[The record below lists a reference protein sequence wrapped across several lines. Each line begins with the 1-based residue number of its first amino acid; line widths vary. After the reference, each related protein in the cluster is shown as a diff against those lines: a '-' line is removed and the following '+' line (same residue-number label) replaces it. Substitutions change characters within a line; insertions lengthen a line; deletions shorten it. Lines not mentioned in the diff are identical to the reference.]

1 MTFGQFKSLVE
12 KNLIESYNNEK
23 EFKKFL
29 REFKQNVLNNKHMSK
44 LYSLYDQLSLPQGLN
59 ESDAKD
65 FLEEGV
71 TLIQLILPNIKL
83 PKTLSE
89 NIINKYSDID
99 SLVYT
104 NKLNLLER
112 VNSKK
117 NILNTLVTQ
126 TEDTIK
132 ESINIP
138 LKSMVS
144 IANQTLQKYIESLDE
159 SSKKEF
165 IKLISEDTKTL
176 ETKFETIRES
186 AINKLNTMLENEKE
200 FELKTK
206 LSETI
211 DKLKT
216 EKFDQL
222 NFLKLKT
229 LEESI

>member
-1 MTFGQFKSLVE
+1 MTFGKVKSIIENRLIETYTNEVEFKKSL
-12 KNLIESYNNEK
+12 K
-23 EFKKFL
+23 EFKH
-29 REFKQNVLNNKHMSK
+29 NVLNNKTMSK
-44 LYSLYDQLSLPQGLN
+44 LYSLYDQLNTPQGLN
-59 ESDAKD
+59 ETDAKD

-71 TLIQLILPNIKL
+71 NLIQKLLTNVKL

-89 NIINKYSDID
+89 SVENKYSDID

-117 NILNTLVTQ
+117 NIVSVLTSTKEVV
-126 TEDTIK
+126 K

-138 LKSMVS
+138 LKSMVK
-144 IANQTLQKYIESLDE
+144 IANQTLTNYIENLDE

-165 IKLISEDTKTL
+165 IQLMSEDTKTL
-176 ETKFETIRES
+176 EGKFETIRES
-186 AINKLNTMLENEKE
+186 AITKLNTLLEKEEE

-211 DKLKT
+211 DRLKA

>member
-1 MTFGQFKSLVE
+1 MTFGQIKSLVE
-12 KNLIESYNNEK
+12 QNLIESYKNEK
-23 EFKKFL
+23 EFKQSLK
-29 REFKQNVLNNKHMSK
+29 EFKHNVLNNKHMAK
-44 LYSLYDQLSLPQGLN
+44 LYSLYDQLSTPQGLD

-65 FLEEGV
+65 FLDEGIN
-71 TLIQLILPNIKL
+71 LIQQILPNIKL

-89 NIINKYSDID
+89 NIVNKYSDID

-117 NILNTLVTQ
+117 NITNVLTSNNN
-126 TEDTIK
+126 TIK

-138 LKSMVS
+138 LKSMVT
-144 IANQTLQKYIESLDE
+144 IANQALHKYIETLDE

-165 IKLISEDTKTL
+165 IQLISEDTKTL
-176 ETKFETIRES
+176 EDKFETIRENT
-186 AINKLNTMLENEKE
+186 IKKLNSILEKE
-200 FELKTK
+200 QEVELKTK

-211 DKLKT
+211 NKLKS

-222 NFLKLKT
+222 NFLKLKN

>member
-1 MTFGQFKSLVE
+1 MTFGQIKSQIE
-12 KNLIESYNNEK
+12 KNLIESYKDEK
-23 EFKKFL
+23 EFKKSL
-29 REFKQNVLNNKHMSK
+29 KEFKHNVLNNKHMAK
-44 LYSLYDQLSLPQGLN
+44 LYSLYNQLSTPQGLN

-65 FLEEGV
+65 FLDEGV
-71 TLIQLILPNIKL
+71 NLIQQILPNIKL

-89 NIINKYSDID
+89 NIENKYSDID
-99 SLVYT
+99 SLVYS

-117 NILNTLVTQ
+117 NITNVLTSNGTP
-126 TEDTIK
+126 IK
-132 ESINIP
+132 ESVNLP

-144 IANQTLQKYIESLDE
+144 IANQTLQKYIDTLDE

-165 IKLISEDTKTL
+165 IQLISEDTEIL
-176 ETKFETIRES
+176 EDKFEKIRES
-186 AINKLNTMLENEKE
+186 TITKLNLMLEKEQE

-211 DKLKT
+211 NKLKT

-222 NFLKLKT
+222 NFLKLKN

>member
-1 MTFGQFKSLVE
+1 MTFGQIKSLIE
-12 KNLIESYNNEK
+12 KNLIESYKSEK
-23 EFKKFL
+23 EFKKSL
-29 REFKQNVLNNKHMSK
+29 KEFKHNVLNNKHMAK
-44 LYSLYDQLSLPQGLN
+44 LYSLYDQLSTPQGLN
-59 ESDAKD
+59 ENDAKD
-65 FLEEGV
+65 FLEEGIN
-71 TLIQLILPNIKL
+71 LIQKILPNIKL
-83 PKTLSE
+83 PKTLLE
-89 NIINKYSDID
+89 TIENKYSDID

-117 NILNTLVTQ
+117 NVTNVLISKNK
-126 TEDTIK
+126 TIK

-138 LKSMVS
+138 LKSMVN
-144 IANQTLQKYIESLDE
+144 IANQTLTKYVETLDE
-159 SSKKEF
+159 TTKKEF

-176 ETKFETIRES
+176 EDKFETIKES
-186 AINKLNTMLENEKE
+186 TINKLSVMLEKEQE

-211 DKLKT
+211 NKLKT

-222 NFLKLKT
+222 NFIKLKN

>member
-1 MTFGQFKSLVE
+1 MTFGQIKSLVE
-12 KNLIESYNNEK
+12 QNLIESYKNEK
-23 EFKKFL
+23 EFKKSL
-29 REFKQNVLNNKHMSK
+29 KEFKHNVLNNKHMAK
-44 LYSLYDQLSLPQGLN
+44 LYSLYDQLSTPQGLN

-65 FLEEGV
+65 FLDEGIN
-71 TLIQLILPNIKL
+71 LIQQILPNIKL

-89 NIINKYSDID
+89 NIKNKYSDID

-112 VNSKK
+112 INSKK
-117 NILNTLVTQ
+117 NITNVLTSNNN
-126 TEDTIK
+126 TIK

-138 LKSMVS
+138 LKSMVT
-144 IANQTLQKYIESLDE
+144 IANQALHKYIETLDE

-165 IKLISEDTKTL
+165 IQLISEDTKTL
-176 ETKFETIRES
+176 EDKFETIRENT
-186 AINKLNTMLENEKE
+186 IKKLNSILEKE
-200 FELKTK
+200 QEVELKTK

-211 DKLKT
+211 NKLKS

-222 NFLKLKT
+222 NFLKLKN

>member
-1 MTFGQFKSLVE
+1 MTFGKIKSIIE
-12 KNLIESYNNEK
+12 NNLIESYKDEK
-23 EFKKFL
+23 EFKKSL
-29 REFKQNVLNNKHMSK
+29 KEFKHNVLNNKTMSK
-44 LYSLYDQLSLPQGLN
+44 LYSLYEQLSTPQGLN

-65 FLEEGV
+65 FLEEGIS
-71 TLIQLILPNIKL
+71 LIQQLLPSIKL
-83 PKTLSE
+83 PRTLSE
-89 NIINKYSDID
+89 NVKNKYSDID
-99 SLVYT
+99 ALVYT

-117 NILNTLVTQ
+117 NITSVLTSTNSVV
-126 TEDTIK
+126 K

-144 IANQTLQKYIESLDE
+144 IANQTLNKYVETLDE

-165 IKLISEDTKTL
+165 FQLISEDTKSL
-176 ETKFETIRES
+176 EDKFEIIRES
-186 AINKLNTMLENEKE
+186 AINKLNVILEKEEE

-211 DKLKT
+211 DRLKT

-222 NFLKLKT
+222 NFLKLKN

>member
-1 MTFGQFKSLVE
+1 MTFGQIKSLIE
-12 KNLIESYNNEK
+12 KNLIESYKSEK
-23 EFKKFL
+23 EFKKSL
-29 REFKQNVLNNKHMSK
+29 KEFKHNVLNNKHMAK
-44 LYSLYDQLSLPQGLN
+44 LYSLYDQLSMPQGLN

-71 TLIQLILPNIKL
+71 NLIQQILPNIKL

-89 NIINKYSDID
+89 NIKNKYSDID
-99 SLVYT
+99 SLVYL

-117 NILNTLVTQ
+117 NITNVLISNVTP
-126 TEDTIK
+126 IK
-132 ESINIP
+132 ESVNLP

-144 IANQTLQKYIESLDE
+144 IANQTLQKYIDTLDE

-165 IKLISEDTKTL
+165 IQLISEDTETL
-176 ETKFETIRES
+176 ENKFETIRES
-186 AINKLNTMLENEKE
+186 AITKLNSILEKEQE

-222 NFLKLKT
+222 NFLKLKN

>member
-1 MTFGQFKSLVE
+1 MTFGQIKSLIE
-12 KNLIESYNNEK
+12 KNLIESYKSEK
-23 EFKKFL
+23 EFKKSL
-29 REFKQNVLNNKHMSK
+29 KEFKHNVLNNKHMAK
-44 LYSLYDQLSLPQGLN
+44 LYSLYDQLSMPQGLN

-71 TLIQLILPNIKL
+71 NLIQQILPNIKL

-89 NIINKYSDID
+89 NIKNKYSDID
-99 SLVYT
+99 SLVYS

-117 NILNTLVTQ
+117 NITNVLISNVTP
-126 TEDTIK
+126 IK
-132 ESINIP
+132 ESVNLP

-144 IANQTLQKYIESLDE
+144 IANQTLQKYIDTLDE

-165 IKLISEDTKTL
+165 IQLISEDTETL
-176 ETKFETIRES
+176 ENKFETIRES
-186 AINKLNTMLENEKE
+186 AITKLNSMLEKEQE

-222 NFLKLKT
+222 NFLKLKN

>member
-1 MTFGQFKSLVE
+1 MTFGQIKSQIE
-12 KNLIESYNNEK
+12 KNLIESYKDEK
-23 EFKKFL
+23 EFKKSL
-29 REFKQNVLNNKHMSK
+29 KEFKHNVLNNKHIAK
-44 LYSLYDQLSLPQGLN
+44 LYSLYNQLSTPQGLN

-65 FLEEGV
+65 FLDEGV
-71 TLIQLILPNIKL
+71 NLIQQILPNIKL

-89 NIINKYSDID
+89 NIENKYSDID
-99 SLVYT
+99 SLVYS

-117 NILNTLVTQ
+117 NITNVLTSNGTP
-126 TEDTIK
+126 IK
-132 ESINIP
+132 ESVNLP

-144 IANQTLQKYIESLDE
+144 IANQTLQKYIDTLDE

-165 IKLISEDTKTL
+165 IQLISEDTEIL
-176 ETKFETIRES
+176 EDKFEKIRES
-186 AINKLNTMLENEKE
+186 TITKLNLMLEKEQE

-211 DKLKT
+211 NKLKT

-222 NFLKLKT
+222 NFLKLKN

>member
-1 MTFGQFKSLVE
+1 MTFGQIKTLVE
-12 KNLIESYNNEK
+12 QNLIESYKNENEFKKSLK
-23 EFKKFL
+23 EFKH
-29 REFKQNVLNNKHMSK
+29 NVLNNKHMAK
-44 LYSLYDQLSLPQGLN
+44 LYSLYDQLSSPQGLN

-71 TLIQLILPNIKL
+71 TLIQTILPNIKL

-89 NIINKYSDID
+89 NIENKYSDID

-117 NILNTLVTQ
+117 NIINTLVG
-126 TEDTIK
+126 ENKRIK

-144 IANQTLQKYIESLDE
+144 IANQTLQKYIETLDE

-176 ETKFETIRES
+176 EDKFETIKES
-186 AINKLNTMLENEKE
+186 AINKLNSMLEKEQE

-211 DKLKT
+211 NKLKT

-222 NFLKLKT
+222 NFIKLKN

>member
-1 MTFGQFKSLVE
+1 MTFGQIKSLIE
-12 KNLIESYNNEK
+12 KNLIESYKSEK
-23 EFKKFL
+23 EFKKSL
-29 REFKQNVLNNKHMSK
+29 KEFKHNVLNNKHMAK
-44 LYSLYDQLSLPQGLN
+44 LYSVYDQLSTPQGLN

-71 TLIQLILPNIKL
+71 NLIQQILPNIKL

-89 NIINKYSDID
+89 NIENKYSDID
-99 SLVYT
+99 SLVYS

-112 VNSKK
+112 ISSKK
-117 NILNTLVTQ
+117 SITNVLTSNVVP
-126 TEDTIK
+126 IK
-132 ESINIP
+132 ESVNLP

-144 IANQTLQKYIESLDE
+144 IANQTLQKYIDTLDE

-165 IKLISEDTKTL
+165 IQLISEDTETL
-176 ETKFETIRES
+176 ENKFETIRES
-186 AINKLNTMLENEKE
+186 AITKLNSMLEKEQE

-222 NFLKLKT
+222 NFLKLKN

>member
-1 MTFGQFKSLVE
+1 MTFGQIKSLIE
-12 KNLIESYNNEK
+12 KNLIESYKSEK
-23 EFKKFL
+23 EFKKSL
-29 REFKQNVLNNKHMSK
+29 KEFKHNVLNNKHMAK
-44 LYSLYDQLSLPQGLN
+44 LYSLYDQLSTPQGLN

-71 TLIQLILPNIKL
+71 NLIQQILPNIKL

-89 NIINKYSDID
+89 NIENKYSDID
-99 SLVYT
+99 SLVYS

-117 NILNTLVTQ
+117 SITNVLTSNVVP
-126 TEDTIK
+126 IK
-132 ESINIP
+132 ESVNLP

-144 IANQTLQKYIESLDE
+144 IANQTLQKYIDTLDE

-165 IKLISEDTKTL
+165 IQLISEDTETL
-176 ETKFETIRES
+176 ENKFETIRES
-186 AINKLNTMLENEKE
+186 AITKLNSMLEKEQE

-222 NFLKLKT
+222 NFLKLKN

>member
-1 MTFGQFKSLVE
+1 MTFGKIKSIIE
-12 KNLIESYNNEK
+12 NNLIESYKDEK
-23 EFKKFL
+23 EFKKSL
-29 REFKQNVLNNKHMSK
+29 KEFKHNVLNNKTMSK
-44 LYSLYDQLSLPQGLN
+44 LYSLYEQLSTPQGLN

-65 FLEEGV
+65 FLEEGIS
-71 TLIQLILPNIKL
+71 LIQQLLPSIKL
-83 PKTLSE
+83 PRTLSE
-89 NIINKYSDID
+89 NVKNKYSDID
-99 SLVYT
+99 ALVYT
-104 NKLNLLER
+104 NKFNLLER

-117 NILNTLVTQ
+117 NITSVLTSTNSVV
-126 TEDTIK
+126 K

-144 IANQTLQKYIESLDE
+144 IANQTLNKYVETLDE

-165 IKLISEDTKTL
+165 LQLISEDTKSL
-176 ETKFETIRES
+176 EDKFETIRES
-186 AINKLNTMLENEKE
+186 AINKLNVILEKEEE

-211 DKLKT
+211 DRLKI

-222 NFLKLKT
+222 NFLKLKN

>member
-1 MTFGQFKSLVE
+1 MTFGKIKSIIE
-12 KNLIESYNNEK
+12 NNLLESYKDEK
-23 EFKKFL
+23 EFKKSL
-29 REFKQNVLNNKHMSK
+29 KEFKQNVLSNKTMSK
-44 LYSLYDQLSLPQGLN
+44 LYSLYDQLSTPQGLN
-59 ESDAKD
+59 EPDAKD
-65 FLEEGV
+65 FLEEGIH
-71 TLIQLILPNIKL
+71 LIQKLLPTIKL
-83 PKTLSE
+83 PRTLSE
-89 NIINKYSDID
+89 DVQNKYSDID
-99 SLVYT
+99 ALVYT

-117 NILNTLVTQ
+117 NITSVLTSTNNVV
-126 TEDTIK
+126 K

-144 IANQTLQKYIESLDE
+144 IANQTLNKYIENLDE

-165 IKLISEDTKTL
+165 FQLISEDSKSL
-176 ETKFETIRES
+176 EDKFETIRES
-186 AINKLNTMLENEKE
+186 AISKLNVILEKEEE

-211 DKLKT
+211 DRLKN

-222 NFLKLKT
+222 NFLKLRN

>member
-1 MTFGQFKSLVE
+1 MTFGQIKSLIE
-12 KNLIESYNNEK
+12 KNLIESYKSEK
-23 EFKKFL
+23 EFKKSL
-29 REFKQNVLNNKHMSK
+29 KEFKHNVLNNKHMAK
-44 LYSLYDQLSLPQGLN
+44 LYSLYDQLSTPQGLN

-71 TLIQLILPNIKL
+71 NLIQQILPNIKL

-89 NIINKYSDID
+89 NIENKYSDID
-99 SLVYT
+99 SLVYS

-117 NILNTLVTQ
+117 NITNVLISNETP
-126 TEDTIK
+126 IK
-132 ESINIP
+132 ESVNLP

-144 IANQTLQKYIESLDE
+144 IANQTLQKYIDTLDE

-165 IKLISEDTKTL
+165 IQLISEDTETL
-176 ETKFETIRES
+176 ENQFETIRES
-186 AINKLNTMLENEKE
+186 AITKLNSMLEKEQE

-222 NFLKLKT
+222 NFLKLKN

>member
-1 MTFGQFKSLVE
+1 MTFGQIKTLIE
-12 KNLIESYNNEK
+12 KNLIESYKNEK
-23 EFKKFL
+23 EFKKSL
-29 REFKQNVLNNKHMSK
+29 REFKQNVLNNKNMAR
-44 LYSLYDQLSLPQGLN
+44 LYSLYDQLSTPQGLN

-65 FLEEGV
+65 FLEEGIN
-71 TLIQLILPNIKL
+71 LIQQILPNIKL

-89 NIINKYSDID
+89 NIENKYSDID

-104 NKLNLLER
+104 NKLNLMER

-117 NILNTLVTQ
+117 NITNVLISNSTP
-126 TEDTIK
+126 IK
-132 ESINIP
+132 ESVNIP

-144 IANQTLQKYIESLDE
+144 IANQTLQKYIDTLDE

-165 IKLISEDTKTL
+165 IQLISEDSKTL

-186 AINKLNTMLENEKE
+186 TITKLNLMLEKEQE

-211 DKLKT
+211 NKLKT

>member
-1 MTFGQFKSLVE
+1 MYL
-12 KNLIESYNNEK
+12 
-23 EFKKFL
+23 
-29 REFKQNVLNNKHMSK
+29 
-44 LYSLYDQLSLPQGLN
+44 
-59 ESDAKD
+59 
-65 FLEEGV
+65 
-71 TLIQLILPNIKL
+71 
-83 PKTLSE
+83 
-89 NIINKYSDID
+89 
-99 SLVYT
+99 

-117 NILNTLVTQ
+117 NITNVLISNVTP
-126 TEDTIK
+126 IK
-132 ESINIP
+132 ESVNLP

-144 IANQTLQKYIESLDE
+144 IANQTLQKYIDTLDE

-165 IKLISEDTKTL
+165 IQLISEDTETL
-176 ETKFETIRES
+176 ENKFETIRES
-186 AINKLNTMLENEKE
+186 VITKLNSMLEKEQE

-222 NFLKLKT
+222 NFLKLKN